1 MEYFVIDGYVTEYI
15 TLNREISSIYKHLA
29 YFDSDISRQLSML
42 NRRVAILEPIIKS
55 INEKVYVMQWQE
67 IILELSEIYSEMFDK
82 NIDIAYS
89 NKKVKQNLIN
99 EANLSGEKS
108 LYYYN
113 LLVNYLDVEFK
124 KEGEKSFEDINTII
138 TIKLS
143 VARIYSKINYGDIK
157 KRVEYMC
164 KSLRH
169 YEEMLKFM
177 KSKELDKW
185 KSNLTE
191 QVRICE
197 EMLYLLPVK
206 ISKIQNGDEI

>member
-1 MEYFVIDGYVTEYI
+1 
-15 TLNREISSIYKHLA
+15 
-29 YFDSDISRQLSML
+29 ML
-42 NRRVAILEPIIKS
+42 LR
-55 INEKVYVMQWQE
+55 
-67 IILELSEIYSEMFDK
+67 
-82 NIDIAYS
+82 
-89 NKKVKQNLIN
+89 
-99 EANLSGEKS
+99 KS
-108 LYYYN
+108 LYA
-113 LLVNYLDVEFK
+113 
-124 KEGEKSFEDINTII
+124 GG
-138 TIKLS
+138 
-143 VARIYSKINYGDIK
+143 RIYSKINYGDIK